1 MTGILSTLLSVAM
14 VVAPTA
20 GYFDQIRIISRKK
33 TSLGF
38 NSATCA
44 ILLFSNILRIFFWLG
59 KRFDITL
66 LFQSIT
72 MIVAVTCLLYTVVKY
87 RPIVPFNPLVRH
99 TSNTSISSDEDDII
113 SIGQQVEYK
122 WYQRSFWAWDHFL
135 DYFNCLLVYTTLVA
149 ILYVLFHQNTEFV
162 EALGFLSLG
171 VESTLPVPQ
180 ILTNF
185 KHRNT
190 DGFSWLIL
198 ASWFLGDGFK
208 AFYFLYT
215 QSPLQFVVCAVIQLC
230 FDTIAVGQCI
240 VFSSPT
246 LKKFFGV
253 QEYYETIA

>member
-1 MTGILSTLLSVAM
+1 M
-14 VVAPTA
+14 VVAPTL
-20 GYFDQIRIISRKK
+20 GYFDQIRIISQKK

-59 KRFDITL
+59 KRFDVTL
-66 LFQSIT
+66 LFQSIAMLT
-72 MIVAVTCLLYTVVKY
+72 AMILLLYTVIKY
-87 RPIVPFNPLVRH
+87 KPIVPFNPLIRQD
-99 TSNTSISSDEDDII
+99 SNTSSISSLDDDVL
-113 SIGQQVEYK
+113 SVGQHIEYK

-135 DYFNCLLVYTTLVA
+135 DYVNCLLVYITIIS
-149 ILYVLFHQNTEFV
+149 ILYILFHQHSEFI

-171 VESTLPVPQ
+171 IESTLPVPQ

-208 AFYFLYT
+208 AFYFFYT
-215 QSPLQFVVCAVIQLC
+215 QSPLQFVICAIVQLC
-230 FDTIAVGQCI
+230 FDTVVVVQFII
-240 VFSSPT
+240 FSSPT
-246 LKKFFGV
+246 LKKSLGIR
-253 QEYYETIA
+253 EHYEPIA